1 MRLHKVTNALVI
13 DLDKLS
19 AVQIRNKDEYPKKP
33 FWVYLLVDGHEYL
46 AAIFQTKDQRKE
58 FVDKLIKVWGNDESR
73 VDDSPAASD

>member
-19 AVQIRNKDEYPKKP
+19 GLRLENLEYPDR
-33 FWVYLLVDGHEYL
+33 FRVYLLVDGHEYFM
-46 AAIFQTKDQRKE
+46 ATFSDREKRKK

-73 VDDSPAASD
+73 VDDGTAASD